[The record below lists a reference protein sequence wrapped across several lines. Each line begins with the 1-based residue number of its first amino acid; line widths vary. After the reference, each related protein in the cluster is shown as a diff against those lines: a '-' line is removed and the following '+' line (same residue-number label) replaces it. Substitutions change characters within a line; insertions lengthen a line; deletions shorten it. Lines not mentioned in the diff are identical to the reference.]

1 MGEAGGAEL
10 EDARGLASIEHVD
23 HIKPKV
29 SLQPLHV
36 MICSMQYLHHRRV
49 VKHRAQSLTQLRL
62 QRERVHQKVFLPRT
76 HLHQARYA
84 QITARLMV
92 LQIDSDL
99 TLSCD
104 SGYQL
109 SQSVLVV
116 HKSERSLIQRLCG
129 LRLRMLVKR
138 SVIVCFLQLLDL
150 ILVGVWQTL
159 IIVRL
164 SFVVAKRKLPTFQ
177 GVFRLLF
184 LCVDDLGVE
193 WLLEMILL
201 FEDGYEWFVRV
212 VHFGNPFV
220 LRFFEIFVDFH
231 RITHIIL
238 HYLLLFTA
246 LFRQE
251 INLLIHALEQ
261 VVTRRLQEPLIVG
274 RGLVGRAQVLQQG
287 GLGRGKV
294 SQL

>member
-1 MGEAGGAEL
+1 MRVAWAYLGSILVQIYTQSVVDIEQVVSVLPRIPDHLRWKRSHPPIGQLILLVSVDLAVDKEEVGEAGGAEL
-10 EDARGLASIEHVD
+10 KDARGLASIEDVD

-62 QRERVHQKVFLPRT
+62 QRKRVHQKVFLPRT
-76 HLHQARYA
+76 HLHQTSYA

-129 LRLRMLVKR
+129 LRLGMLVKR

-150 ILVGVWQTL
+150 ILVGVW
-159 IIVRL
+159 
-164 SFVVAKRKLPTFQ
+164 
-177 GVFRLLF
+177 
-184 LCVDDLGVE
+184 
-193 WLLEMILL
+193 
-201 FEDGYEWFVRV
+201 
-212 VHFGNPFV
+212 
-220 LRFFEIFVDFH
+220 
-231 RITHIIL
+231 
-238 HYLLLFTA
+238 
-246 LFRQE
+246 
-251 INLLIHALEQ
+251 
-261 VVTRRLQEPLIVG
+261 
-274 RGLVGRAQVLQQG
+274 
-287 GLGRGKV
+287 
-294 SQL
+294 